1 MKNWMFVV
9 GFVVTSLLAAGN
21 VSSSAGKFSH
31 WVVEIS
37 KKYPEVSWL
46 ANSAVHATSEGIA
59 ESQGSYSAQLYGQ
72 QFIEFDRTMMTLHCL
87 QLILDGSKAS
97 YEQFTQDQPVHA
109 KLSWESFQELHKEGV
124 ELLKS
129 DPEMR
134 LAMEA
139 ALILGDIGKTE
150 FAHKIFA
157 PYSIDDPDHDNFF
170 EKVMDFLQEHPELSS
185 KLLPTF
191 AKLNG
196 RAKEL
201 IYLSTK
207 IGHQGHMAHIEGGPS
222 MYTPLKQS
230 GLASKDPIA
239 LRFGRLIHKCD
250 VAGALGH
257 RNNHSSLVYTEETHW
272 VKKGIDAAM
281 DLLAKPEPT
290 EMQCYNAY
298 LDYRGKPLGLNSKD
312 AKDRVL
318 IRLAAMLRITQPA
331 DVPALQK
338 AFAALSNDDQERIAE
353 QLACQDLGDN
363 IPTPTYM
370 PAVLVN
376 FSTKEKAIALGLP
389 LIARVLEKYAADVQ
403 SGKIK
408 NREIPLSFRLLGEEV
423 KKRPEAFAN
432 ATFTFNENHEVI
444 LEVTSA
450 AL

>member
-1 MKNWMFVV
+1 MFAL
-9 GFVVTSLLAAGN
+9 GLLITSFLTAGN
-21 VSSSAGKFSH
+21 LYPKAEKPSH
-31 WVVEIS
+31 WVVEIT
-37 KKYPEVSWL
+37 KQYPEAGWL
-46 ANSAVHATSEGIA
+46 ANSAVHVTSEGIA

-87 QLILDGSKAS
+87 QLILDGSRAS
-97 YEQFTQDQPVHA
+97 YEQFTQDQPARA
-109 KLSWESFQELHKEGV
+109 KLSWESFQELHKEGL

-129 DPEMR
+129 NPEMR
-134 LAMEA
+134 PAMEA
-139 ALILGDIGKTE
+139 ALVLGDIGKSE
-150 FAHKIFA
+150 IAHQIFA
-157 PYSIDDPDHDNFF
+157 PYPVDDPDHDKFF
-170 EKVMDFLQEHPELSS
+170 EKVMDFLHEHPELAS

-191 AKLNG
+191 AKLSDRSKN
-196 RAKEL
+196 L
-201 IYLSTK
+201 IFLSIK

-230 GLASKDPIA
+230 GLAYKDPIA
-239 LRFGRLIHKCD
+239 LRFGRFIHKCD

-257 RNNHSSLVYTEETHW
+257 RNNQSSLVYTEETHW

-281 DLLAKPEPT
+281 DLLAKPDAT

-298 LDYRGKPLGLNSKD
+298 LDYRGKPLGLNPKD

-318 IRLAAMLRITQPA
+318 IRLAAMLRVTQPA

-338 AFAALSNDDQERIAE
+338 AFAALSADDQERIAE

-376 FSTKEKAIALGLP
+376 FSTKEKAITLGLP
-389 LIARVLEKYAADVQ
+389 LIARVLEKYSADVH

-423 KKRPEAFAN
+423 KKRPEAFAH
-432 ATFTFNENHEVI
+432 AAFTFNENHEVI